1 MPDTDVSAPAGFL
14 VDTSNPEVA
23 VTAEVMPAEP
33 VALPPL
39 TPAETIKAAWPQIV
53 NAWLASSIANSP
65 VARSTEAL
73 NHLVSALPALRQ
85 ALMEI
90 V

>member
-1 MPDTDVSAPAGFL
+1 MSETNPADFVATDA
-14 VDTSNPEVA
+14 TQ
-23 VTAEVMPAEP
+23 AEP
-33 VALPPL
+33 AQEPIVMEPGAPVVLPTV
-39 TPAETIKAAWPQIV
+39 TPAETIKALWPQVI